1 VTVIQSEIP
10 ISLPTRS
17 LTSDSEISC
26 GIIFPDQKHS
36 PVSLYAAFVKNGN
49 QAGNIGL

>member
-1 VTVIQSEIP
+1 VIQSETP

-26 GIIFPDQKHS
+26 GILFPDQKHS
-36 PVSLYAAFVKNGN
+36 PAFLYAALLKNGN
-49 QAGNIGL
+49 QARD